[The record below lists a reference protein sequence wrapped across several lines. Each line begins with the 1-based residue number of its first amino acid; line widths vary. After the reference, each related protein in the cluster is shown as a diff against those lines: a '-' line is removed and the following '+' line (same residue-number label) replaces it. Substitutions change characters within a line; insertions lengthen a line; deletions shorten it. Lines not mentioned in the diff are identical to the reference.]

1 MARVLSKIPVGK
13 IKPLRVS
20 QREKLSQQQHDR
32 EMARRAANV
41 AQHEKEKAARG
52 ATGYSYSQHLMKGS
66 NSTSN
71 YNPRTRTFEEFM
83 SIAEAVSASDRILAA
98 SGILSRNADALQR
111 EIDAVQS
118 GKKPEEP
125 KSNKSGKRIPT
136 KQNYE
141 VKEEYQLI
149 IDYLIEEGYAQNI
162 EEAEDIYLNLDEGLL
177 GDVGKLAWK
186 GTKAALRAVRNYG
199 EKYPVGSKRR
209 AVADVL
215 SHIRSATLS
224 DAEKRKRA
232 NAKHRARN
240 TKKGHEEIMAK
251 NRESQE
257 ISDRWHEQQR
267 KKQERRRA
275 QTGKYRGLGVGSKES
290 VREES
295 NVTNEDVADV
305 VVKAADWVRKGPARH
320 AQAVA
325 QHKEKQRQK
334 KIPYAALTAEAKVD
348 EKLPDYKRSAARL
361 ARYNNPSGALALGGG
376 QQRARRA
383 EHEQRRGVKKSKS

>member
-13 IKPLRVS
+13 IEPLRVS
-20 QREKLSQQQHDR
+20 QRKKLSQQRHDR

-41 AQHEKEKAARG
+41 AQYEKEKAARG

-83 SIAEAVSASDRILAA
+83 SIAEAVSASDRKLAA
-98 SGILSRNADALQR
+98 SGILSKRADDLQR

-162 EEAEDIYLNLDEGLL
+162 EEAENIYLNLDEGLL

-290 VREES
+290 VREETEVADKPATPEERRKIALIQKLAKLKAAAKAPAIVS
-295 NVTNEDVADV
+295 DVAT
-305 VVKAADWVRKGPARH
+305 
-320 AQAVA
+320 
-325 QHKEKQRQK
+325 KEEYE
-334 KIPYAALTAEAKVD
+334 IDEAKVD

-361 ARYNNPSGALALGGG
+361 ARYDNPSGALALGGG